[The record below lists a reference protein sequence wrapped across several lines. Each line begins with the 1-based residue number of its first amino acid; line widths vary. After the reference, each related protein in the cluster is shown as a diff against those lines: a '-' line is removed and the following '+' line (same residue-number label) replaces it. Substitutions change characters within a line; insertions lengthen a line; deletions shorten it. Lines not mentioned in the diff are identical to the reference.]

1 MSECACVSGVY
12 DFFVKPI
19 GDNKLIYKDA
29 SNWMSEDNYQKADK
43 YSLDIIPPGT
53 SKKTTV
59 EINVQ
64 TDNII
69 SVFDKLKDGVW
80 CFSILNCGTNYIK
93 SVALFPNLRC
103 CIKQAWATLDI
114 DKQDKIREVESY
126 LNSAATNAEF
136 NNVKAAAQNLDIA
149 EKLLKNLKCDC
160 TC

>member
-1 MSECACVSGVY
+1 M
-12 DFFVKPI
+12 
-19 GDNKLIYKDA
+19 L
-29 SNWMSEDNYQKADK
+29 EDNYLPANK
-43 YSLDIIPPGT
+43 YSIDITPPGT
-53 SKKTTV
+53 SRKTTV
-59 EINVQ
+59 DILVQ

-69 SVFDKLKDGVW
+69 SVFDKLKDGVY
-80 CFSILNCGTNYIK
+80 CIDLLNCGTHYIK
-93 SVALFPNLRC
+93 SVALFPSLRC

-160 TC
+160 SC